1 MTSCTALPFATTA
14 APMPHTASG
23 AAMLNPVD
31 AGLAAASGC
40 LNPSANAAPSRHE
53 VLKGLGKMA
62 VSVAGIV
69 DPTPVSDG
77 IGTVWAL
84 IDGEWIDAGIS
95 ALGVVPYI
103 GDLAK
108 AGKLGA
114 FARTIEKAVDL
125 AKVDTEFARAAR
137 PVLQK
142 IRDGI
147 DTLPLDKLPRAV
159 GEPLQRMQHK
169 LGDFFRADAVATKP
183 VRLEASMLDG
193 RSFFLGKAN
202 AGPNAPLYRNWLESG
217 RRIEVNPD
225 ASIAYINRQG
235 IGVRYT
241 EGAPDFR
248 PFMNHPSGVRQTRI
262 EVTGSHP
269 VDFKRA
275 NAAVGHAEW
284 GSRSPPGY
292 SWHHHEDGT
301 TMQLVRSDVHT
312 EFSHRGG
319 AALARAR

>member
-1 MTSCTALPFATTA
+1 MTACAALPFTTTDTPVQPPALAGAT
-14 APMPHTASG
+14 PHHADGGS
-23 AAMLNPVD
+23 
-31 AGLAAASGC
+31 AAALGC
-40 LNPSANAAPSRHE
+40 LRPSANAAPSRHE
-53 VLKGLGKMA
+53 VLTDLGKMA
-62 VSVAGIV
+62 VSLAGIV

-77 IGTVWAL
+77 IGAVWAL
-84 IDGEWIDAGIS
+84 ADGEWIDAGIS

-125 AKVDTEFARAAR
+125 AKVDAEFARAAR

-169 LGDFFRADAVATKP
+169 LGEFFRAGAVVTRP

-193 RSFFLGKAN
+193 RGFFLGKAN
-202 AGPNAPLYRNWLESG
+202 AGPNAPLYRNWLDSG
-217 RRIEVNPD
+217 RRVEVNPD
-225 ASIAYINRQG
+225 ASITYINRQG
-235 IGVRYT
+235 VSVRYT

-248 PFMNHPSGVRQTRI
+248 PFMNHPSGLRQTRI
-262 EVTGSHP
+262 EVTGNHP

-275 NAAVGHAEW
+275 NESVGHVDW
-284 GSRSPPGY
+284 GARSPPGY
-292 SWHHHEDGT
+292 SWHHHEDGR

>member
-1 MTSCTALPFATTA
+1 MTTCTALPCAPTLAPQPPATSAGPTSQSAVCALQA
-14 APMPHTASG
+14 AP
-23 AAMLNPVD
+23 
-31 AGLAAASGC
+31 GC
-40 LNPSANAAPSRHE
+40 LTPHAHAAPSRHE
-53 VLKGLGKMA
+53 VLKDLGKMT
-62 VSVAGIV
+62 VSITGIV
-69 DPTPVSDG
+69 DPTPISDG

-84 IDGEWIDAGIS
+84 IDGEWLDAGIS

-108 AGKLGA
+108 AGKLGQ

-125 AKVDTEFARAAR
+125 AQVDAEFARAAR
-137 PVLQK
+137 PLLQK
-142 IRDGI
+142 IKEGI
-147 DTLPLDKLPRAV
+147 DTLPLDKLPRAAR
-159 GEPLQRMQHK
+159 EPLQRMHTK
-169 LGDFFRADAVATKP
+169 LDEFFRAGAVATKP

-193 RSFFLGKAN
+193 AGLFLGKAN
-202 AGPNAPLYRNWLESG
+202 AGPNAPLYRHWLDTG

-225 ASIAYINRQG
+225 ASITYINRQG
-235 IGVRYT
+235 LGVRYAG
-241 EGAPDFR
+241 GAPDFR

-262 EVTGSHP
+262 EMTGNHP
-269 VDFKRA
+269 IDFRRA
-275 NAAVGHAEW
+275 NEAAGHPEW

-292 SWHHHEDGT
+292 SWHHHEDGR

>member
-1 MTSCTALPFATTA
+1 LVAAREFGDDGRPAL
-14 APMPHTASG
+14 
-23 AAMLNPVD
+23 
-31 AGLAAASGC
+31 GC
-40 LNPSANAAPSRHE
+40 LNPSANAAPSRHD
-53 VLKGLGKMA
+53 VLKELGKMA

-84 IDGEWIDAGIS
+84 LDREWIDAGIS

-125 AKVDTEFARAAR
+125 AKVDAEFARAAR

-142 IRDGI
+142 IKDGI

-159 GEPLQRMQHK
+159 REPLQRMQTK
-169 LGDFFRADAVATKP
+169 LDEFFRAGAVAGKP

-193 RSFFLGKAN
+193 RGFFLGKAN
-202 AGPNAPLYRNWLESG
+202 AGANAPLYRNWLDTG
-217 RRIEVNPD
+217 RRVEVNPD
-225 ASIAYINRQG
+225 ASITYINRQG

-248 PFMNHPSGVRQTRI
+248 PFMNHPSGVRQVRI
-262 EVTGSHP
+262 DVTGEAI
-269 VDFKRA
+269 DFRRA
-275 NAAVGHAEW
+275 NEAASHAEW
-284 GSRSPPGY
+284 GSRPPSGY
-292 SWHHHEDGT
+292 SWHHHEDGQ

-312 EFSHRGG
+312 EFNHRGG
-319 AALARAR
+319 ASLARAR

>member
-1 MTSCTALPFATTA
+1 MTSCTALPFNTTTA
-14 APMPHTASG
+14 PLPQASFG
-23 AAMLNPVD
+23 AATPPRAD
-31 AGLAAASGC
+31 SAAAAAPGC
-40 LNPSANAAPSRHE
+40 LRPSAHAAPSRNE
-53 VLKGLGKMA
+53 VLKDLGKMA

-84 IDGEWIDAGIS
+84 LDGEWIDAGIS

-125 AKVDTEFARAAR
+125 AKVDAEFARAAR

-142 IRDGI
+142 IKDGL

-159 GEPLQRMQHK
+159 REPLQRMQIK
-169 LGDFFRADAVATKP
+169 LDEFFRAGAVATKP

-193 RSFFLGKAN
+193 RGFFLGKAN
-202 AGPNAPLYRNWLESG
+202 AGPNAPLYRNWLDSG

-225 ASIAYINRQG
+225 ASITYINRQG

-241 EGAPDFR
+241 EGAPDFK
-248 PFMNHPSGVRQTRI
+248 PFMNHPSGVRQTRV
-262 EVTGSHP
+262 EMTGDNP
-269 VDFKRA
+269 IDFRRA
-275 NAAVGHAEW
+275 NEAVGHPEW

-292 SWHHHEDGT
+292 SWHHHEDGK

-312 EFSHRGG
+312 EFGHRGG